1 MTRNEAISQMLTAMA
16 DDALIQGH
24 RNSEWTGL
32 GPIMEEDI
40 AFSSM
45 AQDKIG
51 HAWALYR
58 ILHENL
64 GGTEPDRFAFL
75 RGEKDY
81 RCCHL
86 VEMPNGEYDFSLV
99 RHFLF
104 DHAEAV
110 RWEHLQQSTFEPLA
124 LTARKLKG
132 EIKYHTL
139 HANAWITQL
148 CRAGE
153 ESYARMQSALN
164 VCFPLALGIFE
175 PSPEA
180 ETLLVNE
187 KIYAGEATLKEQ
199 WLDRTYNILS
209 VAGLNL
215 PSEGSVTPAYGG
227 RKGYHTE
234 YLQPLL
240 DEMGYVFRLDPEA
253 VW

>member
-1 MTRNEAISQMLTAMA
+1 MTKNDALARMLTAMA

-58 ILHENL
+58 ILQEEL
-64 GGTEPDRFAFL
+64 GGEEPDSFAFL
-75 RGEKDY
+75 RNEKDY
-81 RCCHL
+81 RCCHF
-86 VEMPNGEYDFSLV
+86 VEYPNGEYDFSLM

-104 DHAEAV
+104 DHAEAI
-110 RWEHLQQSTFEPLA
+110 RYQQLRESAFAPLRPLA
-124 LTARKLKG
+124 EKLKG

-139 HANAWITQL
+139 HANAWIAQL

-164 VCFPLALGIFE
+164 TCFPLALGIFE
-175 PSPEA
+175 PDPEA
-180 ETLLVNE
+180 GAILEAE
-187 KIYAGEATLKEQ
+187 GIYPGEAKLKEM
-199 WLDRTYNILS
+199 WLDRVYNLCAA
-209 VAGLNL
+209 AGLNL
-215 PSEGSVTPAYGG
+215 PAESSVTPEYGG

-240 DEMGYVFRLDPEA
+240 EEMGAVFRSDPQA
-253 VW
+253 TW

>member
-1 MTRNEAISQMLTAMA
+1 MTRNEAIGYLLTAMA
-16 DDALIQGH
+16 DDALVQGH

-64 GGTEPDRFAFL
+64 QGQEPDRFAFL
-75 RGEKDY
+75 RGEKEY
-81 RCCHL
+81 KCCHL
-86 VEMPNGEYDFSLV
+86 VEMPNGEYDFSLM

-110 RWEHLQQSTFEPLA
+110 RWEQLQHSSFEPLA
-124 LTARKLKG
+124 PLARKLKG

-148 CRAGE
+148 CRAAE
-153 ESYARMQSALN
+153 ESHARMQSALN
-164 VCFPLALGIFE
+164 ACFPLALGIFE
-175 PSPEA
+175 PHPEA
-180 ETLLVNE
+180 EQLLMAE
-187 KIYAGEATLKEQ
+187 KIYAGEAALKEQ
-199 WLDRTYNILS
+199 WMDRVYNILA

-215 PSEGSVTPAYGG
+215 PDEKAVTPVYGG

-240 DEMGYVFRLDPEA
+240 DEMGFVFRMDPEA

>member
-1 MTRNEAISQMLTAMA
+1 MTRNEAIGYLLTAMA
-16 DDALIQGH
+16 DDALVQGH

-64 GGTEPDRFAFL
+64 QGTDPDRFAFL
-75 RGEKDY
+75 RGEKEY
-81 RCCHL
+81 KCCHL
-86 VEMPNGEYDFSLV
+86 VEMPNGEYDFSLM

-104 DHAEAV
+104 DHAEAI
-110 RWEHLQQSTFEPLA
+110 RWEQLQQSSFEPLVP
-124 LTARKLKG
+124 LARKLKG

-164 VCFPLALGIFE
+164 TCFPLALGIFE
-175 PSPEA
+175 PHPEA
-180 ETLLVNE
+180 EQLLTAE
-187 KIYAGEATLKEQ
+187 KIYAGEAALKEQ
-199 WLDRTYNILS
+199 WMDRIYNILA

-215 PSEGSVTPAYGG
+215 PDEKAVTPAYGG

-253 VW
+253 IW

>member
-1 MTRNEAISQMLTAMA
+1 MTKNEAITRLLTAMA
-16 DDALIQGH
+16 DDALVQGH

-58 ILHENL
+58 ILHEEL

-86 VEMPNGEYDFSLV
+86 VEMPNGEYDFSLM

-104 DHAEAV
+104 DHAEAI
-110 RWEHLQQSTFEPLA
+110 RWEQLQQSSFEPLA
-124 LTARKLKG
+124 QTARKLKG

-139 HANAWITQL
+139 HANAWVTQL

-153 ESYARMQSALN
+153 ENYARMQSALN
-164 VCFPLALGIFE
+164 ACFPLALGLFE
-175 PSPEA
+175 PDADAGPVLEA
-180 ETLLVNE
+180 EKV
-187 KIYAGEATLKEQ
+187 YAGEAALKEQ
-199 WLDRTYNILS
+199 WLDRIYNILS

-215 PSEGSVTPAYGG
+215 PDENSVTPVYGG

-253 VW
+253 AW